1 MNSKRAMSEAQLC
14 LTWNDFET
22 NIKDSFGS
30 LRHDKEFSD
39 VTLVS
44 EEGHQ
49 VEAHKVLLSISS
61 PFFANLLKK
70 NRQQHQLL
78 IFMRGVKSETLAAVL
93 DFLYLGETNVFQ
105 ENVESF
111 LNLAS
116 ELQIKGLTGDLAF
129 PILEDTLVEKE
140 TQSAPMRKSKK
151 ESGTTEE
158 SNFNSDEEI
167 LLKTENLQAGQAK
180 VQFSGE
186 LQDLEEKVKS
196 LMELTENLVPNG
208 KQRAHVCKMC
218 GKEGLGSN
226 IKNHIETYHLEDI
239 CVPCGICESTFKTR
253 AALKLHIRHHA

>member
-1 MNSKRAMSEAQLC
+1 MSEAQLC
-14 LTWNDFET
+14 LTWNDFER

-39 VTLVS
+39 VTLAS

-49 VEAHKVLLSISS
+49 IEAHKVILSISS

-70 NRQQHQLL
+70 NRHQHQL
-78 IFMRGVKSETLAAVL
+78 IFMRGMKSETLATVL
-93 DFLYLGETNVFQ
+93 DFLYLGEANVFQ

-111 LNLAS
+111 LNLAK

-129 PILEDTLVEKE
+129 PSLEETLVEKE
-140 TQSAPMRKSKK
+140 MRRSKK
-151 ESGTTEE
+151 ESVPTEE
-158 SNFNSDEEI
+158 SNFSSEEEI
-167 LLKTENLQAGQAK
+167 FLKTENLQAGQAK

-239 CVPCGICESTFKTR
+239 CVPCGICENTFKTR